1 MMRLPPRSTLH
12 HTLFPYTTLFR
23 SPPLRG
29 EPVPFPQSLPAP
41 TREPMAIDPAED
53 PILRLA
59 ESSIAPDFFRSAI
72 ADAVRRNPDLD
83 SAYAQRAQARAA
95 RAEARWG
102 QLPVADI
109 SITNFQTLSR
119 AFSHDRS
126 EEHTSEL
133 QSLMRHSYAVL
144 WLK

>member
-1 MMRLPPRSTLH
+1 
-12 HTLFPYTTLFR
+12 
-23 SPPLRG
+23 
-29 EPVPFPQSLPAP
+29 
-41 TREPMAIDPAED
+41 MAIDPAED

-119 AFSHDRS
+119 AFSNDPDNVIERSRPAHRTDAQFNLQQTPLHSVAAVDRLKATARKRYGS
-126 EEHTSEL
+126 GKDW
-133 QSLMRHSYAVL
+133 SLRIES
-144 WLK
+144 